1 LTKASLAE
9 ESVYFLLGTECESIY
24 NSSPFY
30 LKVARASSSSPL
42 MLFVAHH
49 TDIPKIVVNRYHL

>member
-1 LTKASLAE
+1 MTKASLAE

-30 LKVARASSSSPL
+30 LKVARASSSSL
-42 MLFVAHH
+42 MLFVANH